1 MSKVNLPMDVAREIS
16 KYNDQTS
23 VIDKLKAENEKL
35 KAENEKLKAL
45 CNRVIVENETSKALY
60 NRMILLRERLDVGR
74 LGFHWDDLLR
84 RGVVADPTE

>member
-35 KAENEKLKAL
+35 KAL

-60 NRMILLRERLDVGR
+60 NRMILLRERHDVGR